1 MILLGSIFLVIGR
14 SGLMKEQLIN
24 ILSSKKMVLSTYL
37 IKVALDA
44 KLNLNEFLV
53 LVYFDNC
60 FNSSLDIEL
69 ISNTLGLDEASTME
83 AFNGLMIKGLVNIES
98 CKDLENRTHEVV
110 TMCGV
115 YDLVCDDALE
125 VAQEEVKTDIFKTF
139 EKELGRTISSM
150 ELELIN
156 GWLTVG
162 VPEEIIL
169 GALREAVYNG
179 VTSFKY
185 IDRIIYEWDKKGFKT
200 MDDVN
205 KHLMSR
211 REMKSNNESISKK
224 EQEVADYD
232 WVNE

>member
-1 MILLGSIFLVIGR
+1 
-14 SGLMKEQLIN
+14 MKEQLIN

-98 CKDLENRTHEVV
+98 RKDLENRMHEVV

-125 VAQEEVKTDIFKTF
+125 VVQEEVKTDIFKTF

-205 KHLMSR
+205 KHLMNR

>member
-1 MILLGSIFLVIGR
+1 
-14 SGLMKEQLIN
+14 MKEQLIN

-37 IKVALDA
+37 IKIALDA
-44 KLNLNEFLV
+44 KLSLNEFLV
-53 LVYFDNC
+53 LVYFDNS

-69 ISNTLGLDEASTME
+69 IGNTLGLDEASTME

-98 CKDLENRTHEVV
+98 RKDLENRMHEVV

-125 VAQEEVKTDIFKTF
+125 VVQEEVKTDIFKNF

>member
-1 MILLGSIFLVIGR
+1 
-14 SGLMKEQLIN
+14 
-24 ILSSKKMVLSTYL
+24 
-37 IKVALDA
+37 
-44 KLNLNEFLV
+44 
-53 LVYFDNC
+53 
-60 FNSSLDIEL
+60 
-69 ISNTLGLDEASTME
+69 ME

-98 CKDLENRTHEVV
+98 RKDLENRMHEVV

-125 VAQEEVKTDIFKTF
+125 VVQEEVKTDIFKTF

>member
-1 MILLGSIFLVIGR
+1 
-14 SGLMKEQLIN
+14 MKEQLIN

-98 CKDLENRTHEVV
+98 RKDVENRMHEVV

-125 VAQEEVKTDIFKTF
+125 VVQEEVKTDIFKTF

-205 KHLMSR
+205 KHLMNR

>member
-1 MILLGSIFLVIGR
+1 
-14 SGLMKEQLIN
+14 MKEQMIK
-24 ILSSKKMVLSTYL
+24 ILSSKKMVLNTYL
-37 IKVALDA
+37 VKVALDNN
-44 KLNLNEFLV
+44 LSLNEFLV

-60 FNSSLDIEL
+60 FHSTLDIEL
-69 ISNTLGLDEASTME
+69 ICNTLGLDDASVME
-83 AFNGLMIKGLVNIES
+83 AFNALVVKGLVNIES
-98 CKDLENRTHEVV
+98 SKDLENRMQEVV
-110 TMCGV
+110 TLCGV
-115 YDLVCDDALE
+115 YDLICDDVEE
-125 VAQEEVKTDIFKTF
+125 VTQKEVKTDIFKVF
-139 EKELGRTISSM
+139 ESELGRTISSM

-156 GWLTVG
+156 GWLSNGT
-162 VPEEIIL
+162 PEELVL

-185 IDRIIYEWDKKGFKT
+185 IDRIIFEWEKKGFKT

-211 REMKSNNESISKK
+211 RESKSKSESINLK

>member
-1 MILLGSIFLVIGR
+1 
-14 SGLMKEQLIN
+14 MKEQLIK

-37 IKVALDA
+37 IKVALNN
-44 KLNLNEFLV
+44 KLSLNEFLV
-53 LVYFDNC
+53 LVYFDNS
-60 FNSSLDIEL
+60 FNSTLDIEL
-69 ISNTLGLDEASTME
+69 IGSTLGLDEASIME

-98 CKDLENRTHEVV
+98 CKDLENRMQEVV
-110 TMCGV
+110 TLCGV
-115 YDLVCDDALE
+115 YDLVCDDVGE
-125 VAQEEVKTDIFKTF
+125 VTQEEIKTDIFKVF

-156 GWLTVG
+156 GWLSNGT
-162 VPEEIIL
+162 PEELVL

-179 VTSFKY
+179 VTNFKY

-205 KHLMSR
+205 KHLKSR
-211 REMKSNNESISKK
+211 REKKSSNESISKK

>member
-1 MILLGSIFLVIGR
+1 
-14 SGLMKEQLIN
+14 MKEQLIN

-44 KLNLNEFLV
+44 KLTLNEFLV

-98 CKDLENRTHEVV
+98 RKDLENRMHEVV

>member
-1 MILLGSIFLVIGR
+1 
-14 SGLMKEQLIN
+14 MKEQLIN

-98 CKDLENRTHEVV
+98 RKDLENRMHEVV

-125 VAQEEVKTDIFKTF
+125 VVQEEVKTDIFKTF

-150 ELELIN
+150 ELEMIN
-156 GWLTVG
+156 GWLSTG
-162 VPEEIIL
+162 TPEELIL

-179 VTSFKY
+179 VTNFKY
-185 IDRIIYEWDKKGFKT
+185 IDRIIYEWEKKGFKT
-200 MDDVN
+200 MDDVS

-211 REMKSNNESISKK
+211 RENKSNNESISKT

-232 WVNE
+232 WVNS

>member
-1 MILLGSIFLVIGR
+1 
-14 SGLMKEQLIN
+14 MKEQLIN

-69 ISNTLGLDEASTME
+69 ISNTLGLDEASIME

-98 CKDLENRTHEVV
+98 RKDLENRMHEVV

-125 VAQEEVKTDIFKTF
+125 VVQEEVKTDIFKTF

>member
-1 MILLGSIFLVIGR
+1 
-14 SGLMKEQLIN
+14 MKEQLIN

-98 CKDLENRTHEVV
+98 RKDLENRMHEVV

-125 VAQEEVKTDIFKTF
+125 VVQEEVKTDIFKTF

-232 WVNE
+232 WGNE

>member
-1 MILLGSIFLVIGR
+1 
-14 SGLMKEQLIN
+14 MKEQLIN

-98 CKDLENRTHEVV
+98 RKDLENRMHEVV

-232 WVNE
+232 WVKE

>member
-1 MILLGSIFLVIGR
+1 
-14 SGLMKEQLIN
+14 MKEQLIN

-98 CKDLENRTHEVV
+98 RKDLENRMHEVV

-185 IDRIIYEWDKKGFKT
+185 FDRIIYEWDKKGFKT

-205 KHLMSR
+205 KHLMNR